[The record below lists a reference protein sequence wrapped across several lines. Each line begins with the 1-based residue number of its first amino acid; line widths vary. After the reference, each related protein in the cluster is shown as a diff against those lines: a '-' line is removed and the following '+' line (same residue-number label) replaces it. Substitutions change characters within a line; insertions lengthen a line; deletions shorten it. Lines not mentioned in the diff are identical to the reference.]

1 MPTDTLS
8 STLFALADP
17 TRRAILARLAGGERS
32 VKELAEPFSISQ
44 PAISK
49 HLRVLERA
57 NLIERG
63 RNAQLRPARL
73 RAEPLRDVAEWLE
86 AHRRFWDVSFDRLD
100 DYLSELRAKESQ
112 ESHDRT
118 DR

>member
-1 MPTDTLS
+1 M
-8 STLFALADP
+8 
-17 TRRAILARLAGGERS
+17 
-32 VKELAEPFSISQ
+32 KELAEPFSMSQ

-73 RAEPLRDVAEWLE
+73 HAEPLRAVSEWLE
-86 AHRRFWDVSFDRLD
+86 TYRQFWDESFDRLD
-100 DYLSELRAKESQ
+100 DYLRELRAKEGN
-112 ESHDRT
+112 EAHDRT
-118 DR
+118 DP